1 MMLLMRMLVL
11 RSGEMKKHEIRSEF
25 GLDLI
30 LLDVLTG
37 RQCTCV
43 QWSEI
48 LIVPHTT
55 I

>member
-1 MMLLMRMLVL
+1 MMLLVRML
-11 RSGEMKKHEIRSEF
+11 RSGQMKKHEIQYEF

-48 LIVPHTT
+48 LILPHTT